1 MNVRYTVT
9 LLAAALAAP
18 SGAQQP
24 APSRQ
29 LDTSTAQALSAAIEA
44 LNRDE
49 YDKARGLVAALHPAT
64 LTPFARSRVEQ
75 ILFSVAYQEERYDEA
90 REHLQRA
97 ISAGGLSEQE
107 VAEAR
112 YHSAQLLMQQE
123 RWPEG
128 VAALESWLATAKQPS
143 AAAYYLLAVAYYQSN
158 DFAKALPMAR
168 AAIDH
173 MELPQESWLTLLN
186 ALYLQQKRFEDAA
199 SVLKQLIVLA
209 PEKKTYW
216 LQLSSVYGRLD
227 DQGDALAIMQLAY
240 DGEMLTESAEILRL
254 ADLLMF
260 NNEPLRAA
268 TVLEKELAASR
279 VPADETTY
287 TKLAS
292 SWIEAGEFD
301 NAVASL
307 ERAGA
312 LAATGA
318 ALVRLG
324 EVQLDRGEWA
334 NAEAALTK
342 AIGKGGLSD
351 LGYAQFLMGIALY
364 NAGRLAESGAWFEQS
379 RAAPLYRESS
389 EMYLRFIKAETG
401 PRRSL

>member
-1 MNVRYTVT
+1 MNVRFTIT
-9 LLAAALAAP
+9 FLAAVLAAP

-24 APSRQ
+24 AASRQ
-29 LDTSTAQALSAAIEA
+29 LDPFTAQQLSAAIEA

-49 YDKARGLVAALHPAT
+49 YDKARGLVAALPPAT
-64 LTPFARSRVEQ
+64 LSPFARSRVEQ
-75 ILFSVAYQEERYDEA
+75 ILFSVAYQQKRYDEA
-90 REHLQRA
+90 RDHLQRA
-97 ISAGGLSEQE
+97 IGAGGLSEQE
-107 VAEAR
+107 SAEAR
-112 YHSAQLLMQQE
+112 YQSAQLLMQQE

-168 AAIDH
+168 AAIDRT
-173 MELPQESWLTLLN
+173 ELPQESWLTLLN
-186 ALYLQQKRFEDAA
+186 ALYLQQQRFEDAA
-199 SVLKQLIVLA
+199 SVLNQLIVLA

-216 LQLSSVYGRLD
+216 LQLSSVYGKLED
-227 DQGDALAIMQLAY
+227 HADALTIMQLAY
-240 DGEMLTESAEILRL
+240 EGGMLTESAEILRL

-260 NNEPLRAA
+260 NNVPGRAA
-268 TVLEKELAASR
+268 TVLEQALAANR
-279 VPADETTY
+279 VPADEVTY

-292 SWIEAGEFD
+292 SWIEAGDFEK
-301 NAVASL
+301 AVASL

-312 LAATGA
+312 LAPTGA

-334 NAEAALTK
+334 NAEAALTQ

-351 LGYAQFLMGIALY
+351 LGYAQFLMGVALY

-379 RAAPLYRESS
+379 RATPLYRESS
-389 EMYLRFIKAETG
+389 EMYLRFIKTEAQ